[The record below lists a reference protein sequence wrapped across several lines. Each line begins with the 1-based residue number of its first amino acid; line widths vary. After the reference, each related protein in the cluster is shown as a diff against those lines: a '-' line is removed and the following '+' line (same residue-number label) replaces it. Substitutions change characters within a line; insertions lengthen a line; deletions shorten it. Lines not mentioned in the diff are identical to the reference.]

1 MNPPARESGAW
12 GWAVLAIAVAVAAC
26 SAHNYA
32 GGWNDGSRLA
42 TVESLVDH
50 HTWAIDDSIF
60 VQPSAVAPGAPAPY
74 PPSDY
79 LLMHDGTLDKL
90 LVNGHY
96 YSDKSPT
103 PSLWLAAVY
112 AVFRFCTGWTAA
124 THADAF
130 CYVLTLA
137 SSGLAYIVAVWSVYR
152 LGRPLGLSQ
161 RLRLLLTASFALA
174 TVALP
179 YARHVNNHILLLGV
193 LAALMTDMA
202 GVAHGVP
209 PTLPSPPAGGEGRVG
224 GTWGR
229 MLRLGVLAGLS
240 YTIDV
245 GTGPL
250 LLGGAAVWVLV
261 RCRRPAALTMFALA
275 AAPWVVLHHG
285 LNYMIGGTLGPANAN
300 PAYFDWPGS
309 PFNAQ
314 SMTGVWG
321 HADVLS
327 CILYALD
334 LLGGKQGFL
343 GHNLM
348 LGLAIA
354 GCLQLRL
361 CRRPSADRP
370 EAILAVV
377 WCVGTWLLYSVSST
391 NHSGV
396 CCSVRWFVPLLAP
409 AFYILAIWL
418 RDCPPAQ
425 RRDFVILSGWGA
437 ALGALMW
444 WAGPWTPHR
453 IPGYWAIQVASLT
466 SLLASI
472 YLRWR
477 DQPTEAK
484 PAAVEAERKA
494 A

>member
-1 MNPPARESGAW
+1 MGGPGDRGRRRR
-12 GWAVLAIAVAVAAC
+12 LQR
-26 SAHNYA
+26 HDFA

-50 HTWAIDDSIF
+50 QTWAIDDSVF
-60 VQPSAVAPGAPAPY
+60 VRPSAVAPGAPAPY

-79 LLMHDGTLDKL
+79 NLMHGGTLDKL
-90 LVNGHY
+90 RINGHY

-112 AVFRFCTGWTAA
+112 AVFRFVTGWTAA

-137 SSGLAYIVAVWSVYR
+137 SSGLAYVVAVWSVWR

-161 RLRLLLTASFALA
+161 RLRLLLTAAFALA

-193 LAALMTDMA
+193 LAALDDGNGA
-202 GVAHGVP
+202 AAHGAP
-209 PTLPSPPAGGEGRVG
+209 PTLPSPSEGEGRVG

-240 YTIDV
+240 YGIDV

-250 LLGGAAVWVLV
+250 LVGGAAVWVLY
-261 RCRRPAALTMFALA
+261 RCRRLAPLTLFAAGGGAVGGAAPRPELHDRRHIRAGQRQPCLLRLARQSVERADDDRRLGPCGRAVLHPVRAGPVGRQAGLSRPQSDAGRGRRGLLA
-275 AAPWVVLHHG
+275 AAAVPAAVGGSAGSDPGGRLVRRYVAAVFDQLDEPFRRLLFGAVVRAPFGAGLLHFG
-285 LNYMIGGTLGPANAN
+285 DLAARLPAGPAARLRH
-300 PAYFDWPGS
+300 P
-309 PFNAQ
+309 
-314 SMTGVWG
+314 VR
-321 HADVLS
+321 
-327 CILYALD
+327 
-334 LLGGKQGFL
+334 LG
-343 GHNLM
+343 
-348 LGLAIA
+348 
-354 GCLQLRL
+354 R
-361 CRRPSADRP
+361 
-370 EAILAVV
+370 
-377 WCVGTWLLYSVSST
+377 
-391 NHSGV
+391 
-396 CCSVRWFVPLLAP
+396 
-409 AFYILAIWL
+409 
-418 RDCPPAQ
+418 
-425 RRDFVILSGWGA
+425 GA
-437 ALGALMW
+437 GALMW

-477 DQPTEAK
+477 DQPVEAK
-484 PAAVEAERKA
+484 PAAPEAQRRA